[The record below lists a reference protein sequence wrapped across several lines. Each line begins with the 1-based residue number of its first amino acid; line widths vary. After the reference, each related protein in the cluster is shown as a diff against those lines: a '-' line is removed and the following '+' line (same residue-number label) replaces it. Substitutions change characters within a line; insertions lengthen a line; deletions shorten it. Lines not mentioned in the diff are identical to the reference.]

1 MYRRSYSSRRHRSS
15 HSRGHRGRR
24 RDRSASRRDYRGRH
38 SYDNYSSGRSSS
50 PHRRSI
56 SRLRGVDSGHRRQS
70 RRGALRDS
78 RRRYDDRRDTYKVP
92 ENRYERRGVSHRDS
106 RRRRH
111 DRGAR
116 DRSASVSRRRRSH
129 HKDKWHRRHR
139 APSRSPSEHKRHH
152 ESSDRIIH
160 FKWEPGMMLDDYKV
174 VKKIGDG
181 TFGRVLHC
189 EKNGEKYAVKVVRD
203 VEKYV
208 SSAKIEV
215 DILMDIRKVDV
226 AGESHCVVLHDHFM
240 FKKRIM
246 CLVFEQL
253 GDSLYDFLKRNDYK
267 GFFMAD
273 IQKIA
278 YQLLKGL
285 AFLKKNKLIHTDLK
299 PENVLLTCGR
309 EDFIEVPFP
318 RSVTG
323 MMTKRP
329 ATADIKIIDFGS
341 TIYEDDY
348 HSSIINTRQ
357 YRSPEVILDI
367 GWSYASD
374 MWSLG
379 CILIEIYTGDL
390 LFNTHSHLEHL
401 AMMEQTVGRI
411 PASMLEKARKT
422 DGYRY
427 LHPDKLALNWPEGAR
442 SRSSED
448 RVKYCRSVMVGCRKS
463 ALTRYQELVKPE
475 HRPFAEFIKYILNPD
490 PDLRPTPED
499 AMEHEF
505 LVLKLPEN

>member
-1 MYRRSYSSRRHRSS
+1 MYRRSYSSRRRRSS
-15 HSRGHRGRR
+15 HSRAHRGRR
-24 RDRSASRRDYRGRH
+24 RH
-38 SYDNYSSGRSSS
+38 RSSS
-50 PHRRSI
+50 RGDRGSRRRHGSYGSRSSSSSYRRST
-56 SRLRGVDSGHRRQS
+56 SRLRRVDSGHRRHS
-70 RRGALRDS
+70 RRDALRDS
-78 RRRYDDRRDTYKVP
+78 RRCYDDRRDSHKISDS
-92 ENRYERRGVSHRDS
+92 RYERRDVSDHDS
-106 RRRRH
+106 RRRRY
-111 DRGAR
+111 DRRTR
-116 DRSASVSRRRRSH
+116 DRSVSVSRRRRSH
-129 HKDKWHRRHR
+129 HKDQWHRRHR
-139 APSRSPSEHKRHH
+139 SPTRSPSDHKRYR
-152 ESSDRIIH
+152 ESNDRIVH
-160 FKWEPGMMLDDYKV
+160 FKWEPGMMLDDYRV
-174 VKKIGDG
+174 VQKIGDG

-189 EKNGEKYAVKVVRD
+189 EKNGEHFAVKVVRD

-240 FKKRIM
+240 FKRRIM

-285 AFLKKNKLIHTDLK
+285 AFLKKNRLIHTDLK
-299 PENVLLTCGR
+299 PENILLTCGR
-309 EDFIEVPFP
+309 EEFIEVPFP
-318 RSVTG
+318 RSMTG
-323 MMTKRP
+323 MMTRRP

-348 HSSIINTRQ
+348 HSTIINTRQ

-401 AMMEQTVGRI
+401 AMMEQTVGRL
-411 PASMLEKARKT
+411 PASMLEKARTT
-422 DGYRY
+422 DGRRY
-427 LHPDKLALNWPEGAR
+427 LHPDKLSLNWPDGAR
-442 SRSSED
+442 SRSSVE
-448 RVKYCRSVMVGCRKS
+448 RVKYCSGIM
-463 ALTRYQELVKPE
+463 ELVKPE

-490 PDLRPTPED
+490 PEKRPTPED

-505 LVLKLPEN
+505 LVLTLPEN